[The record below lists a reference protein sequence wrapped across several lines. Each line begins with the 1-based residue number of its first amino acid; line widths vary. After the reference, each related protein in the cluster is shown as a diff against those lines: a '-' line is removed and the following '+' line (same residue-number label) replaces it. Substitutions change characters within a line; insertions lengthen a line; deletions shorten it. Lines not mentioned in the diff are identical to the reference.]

1 MSTLGL
7 REGIFLVF
15 TLHWNGKAL
24 IVSDTIENKFSPIS
38 ISASS
43 ALGLAE
49 SIINCFEK
57 DKEKEGKDYFYEMWK
72 GCHMSKFLNLIDDEE
87 AEIIA
92 AQEEHKPALCISV
105 PCSFTKKEL
114 YVVKGYFN
122 DDAPDYMRWLIDQ
135 ISKNDDHD
143 STIN

>member
-24 IVSDTIENKFSPIS
+24 IVSDTIENKFPPIS
-38 ISASS
+38 IPASS

-49 SIINCFEK
+49 NIINCFEK
-57 DKEKEGKDYFYEMWK
+57 EKESVNYFPPMWK
-72 GCHMSKFLNLIDDEE
+72 GCHINNFLNLIDDDE
-87 AEIIA
+87 ADILA
-92 AQEEHKPALCISV
+92 AQEEQLPYLCISV
-105 PCSFTKKEL
+105 PCSFSKKEL

-122 DDAPDYMRWLIDQ
+122 ADAPDYMRWLIDQ